1 MQDQTVGGGADRV
14 LYLLAT
20 LARSDS
26 PLSIA
31 ALAEKTG
38 MAPSTLYRQVA
49 LLKRWG
55 FVAEHDNA
63 YGPGPLCV
71 QLAWGFDQSSY
82 LIQEAQRDMAA
93 LAGEAGETVGLLV
106 AVKDQAVCLDMV
118 ESQHPLRCSF
128 VKGRGL
134 PLARGASAKSL
145 IAFMPPVRQEATLA
159 QLFQTPG
166 LDKAAL
172 LAELETIRQQGY
184 AVTDSEVDA
193 GVWGVSAPIF
203 QRVNQSVASITLM
216 APSTRA
222 ANRTQALI
230 AMTVNAAQRISRRLQ
245 SD

>member
-1 MQDQTVGGGADRV
+1 MQDQTVAGGADRV
-14 LYLLAT
+14 LYVLAT

-31 ALAEKTG
+31 VLAEKTG
-38 MAPSTLYRQVA
+38 LAQSTLYRQVA

-82 LIQEAQRDMAA
+82 LVHEAQQDMAA
-93 LAGEAGETVGLLV
+93 LAAEAGETVGLLV

-145 IAFMPPVRQEATLA
+145 IAFMSTARQEVTLA
-159 QLFQTPG
+159 QLSQAPG
-166 LDKAAL
+166 FDKVAFL
-172 LAELETIRQQGY
+172 TELADIRQQGY

-203 QRVNQSVASITLM
+203 QRLNQAVASITLM

-222 ANRTQALI
+222 ASRTQNLI
-230 AMTVNAAQRISRRLQ
+230 AITVNAAQRISRRLQ
-245 SD
+245 SA